1 MEGIRKPVFSMTGI
15 AISGLVDSQIKSQ
28 TEGVHAIAAVNGFL
42 SFFLIWLTVIW
53 GVILR
58 NGWITTR
65 VRHSTLYGTHHLVAI
80 LGLTLGV
87 VHAFAQLAVP
97 GKGPVHLIDVLVPFT
112 NPIDPIGIGVGVIA
126 LELMIATAFSVVV
139 QKRLGYSRWRALHA
153 LNYVAF
159 MLLAAHILI
168 SGTDVWRSYMW
179 MTVMLAFALAVVLFL
194 TTTQQAM
201 SMRNRMTNKV
211 AARQQAQTITVGVD
225 ARKCSRYGFCEH
237 EAPGVFMLRADG
249 RLSYRASVPGDLAD
263 DVVRAARVCPMRAIS
278 MSRVPTAV
286 VGARAPEDEEHVTS
300 PRGVPSATVTG
311 IHNRGANR

>member
-1 MEGIRKPVFSMTGI
+1 MTGI
-15 AISGLVDSQIKSQ
+15 AISGLVDSEIKSQ
-28 TEGVHAIAAVNGFL
+28 TEGVHAIAAINGFL

-65 VRHSTLYGTHHLVAI
+65 VRHSTLHGTHHLVAI

-97 GKGPVHLIDVLVPFT
+97 GKGPVHLVDVLVPFT
-112 NPIDPIGIGVGVIA
+112 NPLDPIGVGIGVIG
-126 LELMIATAFSVVV
+126 LELMIATAFSVVI

-159 MLLAAHILI
+159 MLVAAHILI

-179 MTVMLAFALAVVLFL
+179 MSVMAAFVVAVLLFL

-201 SMRNRMTNKV
+201 AMRNRMTNKV

-237 EAPGVFMLRADG
+237 EAPGVFMLRGDG
-249 RLSYRASVPGDLAD
+249 RLSYRASVPGELAD

-286 VGARAPEDEEHVTS
+286 VGARPAEEEHVTS
-300 PRGVPSATVTG
+300 PHGVPSATVTG
-311 IHNRGANR
+311 LHNRGADR

>member
-1 MEGIRKPVFSMTGI
+1 MTGI
-15 AISGLVDSQIKSQ
+15 VISGLVDSEIKSQ
-28 TEGVHAIAAVNGFL
+28 GEGVHAIAAVNGFL

-58 NGWITTR
+58 NGWMTTR
-65 VRHSTLYGTHHLVAI
+65 VRHSTLYGTHHLVAV
-80 LGLTLGV
+80 LGLTLGT
-87 VHAFAQLAVP
+87 VHAFAQLALP
-97 GKGPVHLIDVLVPFT
+97 GKGPVHLVDVLVPFT
-112 NPIDPIGIGVGVIA
+112 NPLDPVGIGIGVIG
-126 LELMIATAFSVVV
+126 LELMLATAFSVVI
-139 QKRLGYSRWRALHA
+139 QKKLGYSRWRALHSM
-153 LNYVAF
+153 NYVAF
-159 MLLAAHILI
+159 MLIAVHILV

-179 MTVMLAFALAVVLFL
+179 MTVMAAFIVAVLLFF

-201 SMRNRMTNKV
+201 RMRNNVTTKV
-211 AARQQAQTITVGVD
+211 AVRQQAQTITVGVD

-286 VGARAPEDEEHVTS
+286 VGAQPTEDEHVTS
-300 PRGVPSATVTG
+300 PHGVPSATVTG
-311 IHNRGANR
+311 INRNRGADR

>member
-1 MEGIRKPVFSMTGI
+1 MTGNL
-15 AISGLVDSQIKSQ
+15 ISGSVHSVLAVKSEG
-28 TEGVHAIAAVNGFL
+28 EGVHLVAAANGFI

-80 LGLTLGV
+80 LGLTLGT
-87 VHAFAQLAVP
+87 VHAFAQLAIP
-97 GKGPVHLIDVLVPFT
+97 GSGPVRLIDVLVPFT
-112 NPIDPIGIGVGVIA
+112 NPLDPIGIGVGVVG
-126 LELMIATAFSVVV
+126 LELMIATAFSVVI

-159 MLLAAHILI
+159 MAVAAHILI
-168 SGTDVWRSYMW
+168 SGTDVWRSPLW
-179 MTVMLAFALAVVLFL
+179 VSVMAAFVVALGLFF
-194 TTTQQAM
+194 TTTQKAM
-201 SMRNRMTNKV
+201 TMRNRVSNTV
-211 AARQQAQTITVGVD
+211 AARQSAQTITVGVD
-225 ARKCSRYGFCEH
+225 ARKCARYGFCEH

-249 RLSYRASVPGDLAD
+249 RLSYRASVPGELAD

-286 VGARAPEDEEHVTS
+286 VGARPAEEEHVTS
-300 PRGVPSATVTG
+300 PHGVPSATVTG
-311 IHNRGANR
+311 LHNRGADR